1 MKIIKFIFSKFF
13 WINLLLAF
21 AALYGVFYYTMDNL
35 DKYTNHNIKIEVPNL
50 LGIQI
55 NDLND
60 TLEELELRYEIRDS
74 IYSENHPMGMIIQQD
89 PKPHSNNFPNYI
101 KPNRNLY
108 LTIVKRQEIYK
119 TIPDL
124 MSNVY
129 SKNIG
134 KSKLEILG
142 FKVDLE
148 IRNHKDRDKVL
159 EIRFDDQIVKAG
171 RKLLKGS
178 TLKLIYGSGDKGK
191 PIELPDFRGMNIYLA
206 TNKANEIGLELEINY
221 NDSVFD
227 FKDSNRAVIYSQYP
241 DAEINNKSF
250 ISIGSLV
257 ILDANLSTPLDSI
270 YAKDTVGLNFSI

>member
-129 SKNIG
+129 SKHIG
-134 KSKLEILG
+134 KSKLEMLG

>member
-1 MKIIKFIFSKFF
+1 MKKIKFIFSKFF

-89 PKPHSNNFPNYI
+89 PKPHSDNFPNYI

>member
-60 TLEELELRYEIRDS
+60 TLEDLELRYEIRDS

-89 PKPHSNNFPNYI
+89 PKPHSDNFPNYI

-134 KSKLEILG
+134 KSKLEMLG

>member
-1 MKIIKFIFSKFF
+1 MKVIKFIFSKFF

-21 AALYGVFYYTMDNL
+21 AALYGFFYYTMDNL

-89 PKPHSNNFPNYI
+89 PKPHSDNFPNYI

-134 KSKLEILG
+134 KSKLEMLG

>member
-1 MKIIKFIFSKFF
+1 MKVIKFIFSKFF

-108 LTIVKRQEIYK
+108 LTIVKRPEIYK

-134 KSKLEILG
+134 KSKLEMLG

>member
-89 PKPHSNNFPNYI
+89 PKPHSDNFPNYI

-159 EIRFDDQIVKAG
+159 EIRFDNQIVKAG

>member
-1 MKIIKFIFSKFF
+1 MKVIKFIFSKFF

-21 AALYGVFYYTMDNL
+21 AALYGFFYYTMDNL

-89 PKPHSNNFPNYI
+89 PKPHSDNFPNYI

>member
-1 MKIIKFIFSKFF
+1 MKVIKFIFSKFF

-89 PKPHSNNFPNYI
+89 PKPHSDNFPNYI

-134 KSKLEILG
+134 KSKLEMLG

-159 EIRFDDQIVKAG
+159 EIRFDNQIVKAG

>member
-89 PKPHSNNFPNYI
+89 PKAHSDNFPNYI

-124 MSNVY
+124 MANVY

-159 EIRFDDQIVKAG
+159 EIRFDNQIVKAG

>member
-134 KSKLEILG
+134 KSKLEMLG

-159 EIRFDDQIVKAG
+159 EIRFDNQIVKAG

>member
-1 MKIIKFIFSKFF
+1 MKVIKFIFSKFF

-89 PKPHSNNFPNYI
+89 PKPHSDNFPNYI

-134 KSKLEILG
+134 KSKLEMLG